1 MYRCIQPLS
10 KAFIEA
16 NQVLFPHNINGVP
29 IKDLNDDVH
38 SALKKQVCTWCI
50 LAVKVLFGVEV
61 YIKVTSQK
69 PTAINRNRRMKK
81 LNI

>member
-16 NQVLFPHNINGVP
+16 NFPHNINGVP
-29 IKDLNDDVH
+29 EDLNDDVH

-61 YIKVTSQK
+61 YIIVSFQK
-69 PTAINRNRRMKK
+69 SETDGWMS
-81 LNI
+81 